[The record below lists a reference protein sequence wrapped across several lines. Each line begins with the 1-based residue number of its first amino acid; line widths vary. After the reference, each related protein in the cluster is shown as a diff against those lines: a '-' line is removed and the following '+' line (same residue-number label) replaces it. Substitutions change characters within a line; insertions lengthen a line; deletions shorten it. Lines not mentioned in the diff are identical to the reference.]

1 MDYQDRYPSCGR
13 PPKWAASR
21 GREHEI
27 ERLMK
32 ADATL
37 SLVALGPRSGRLSA
51 GTGRRVHDADPAPL
65 TGLDLYRL
73 YRAGVDVNMMLETM
87 APSDPDEE

>member
-21 GREHEI
+21 GREREI

-37 SLVALGPRSGRLSA
+37 SLITLGPRSGRMNT
-51 GTGRRVHDADPAPL
+51 GTSRRVHDVDPAPL

-73 YRAGVDVNMMLETM
+73 YRAGVDVNELLETM
-87 APSDPDEE
+87 TPSDPCEE

>member
-1 MDYQDRYPSCGR
+1 MGYSDRYPSCGR

-21 GREHEI
+21 GREYEI

-32 ADATL
+32 AAATL
-37 SLVALGPRSGRLSA
+37 SLGALGPRPGRLNS
-51 GTGRRVHDADPAPL
+51 GTGRRVYDTDPAPL

-73 YRAGVDVNMMLETM
+73 YRAGVDVNMLLETM
-87 APSDPDEE
+87 APSDPGEE